1 MVVVF
6 EIVEITQIAIVFQQ
20 NLQCM
25 YKKLML
31 INPDRYEQTIQ
42 LIMRWL
48 LNNQDIEQNKVYIFL
63 EIKKVKNNESR
74 FLLMV
79 SLDKIESL

>member
-1 MVVVF
+1 MVGVF

-42 LIMRWL
+42 LIMR
-48 LNNQDIEQNKVYIFL
+48 
-63 EIKKVKNNESR
+63 
-74 FLLMV
+74 
-79 SLDKIESL
+79 